1 MTRDHFLDLIF
12 QEVLAQ
18 LNKIVDWIAV
28 NIFHATAHEE

>member
-18 LNKIVDWIAV
+18 LNKIVNWIAE
-28 NIFHATAHEE
+28 NIFHVTPEE

>member
-18 LNKIVDWIAV
+18 LNKFINWIAV
-28 NIFHATAHEE
+28 NIFHLDSAE